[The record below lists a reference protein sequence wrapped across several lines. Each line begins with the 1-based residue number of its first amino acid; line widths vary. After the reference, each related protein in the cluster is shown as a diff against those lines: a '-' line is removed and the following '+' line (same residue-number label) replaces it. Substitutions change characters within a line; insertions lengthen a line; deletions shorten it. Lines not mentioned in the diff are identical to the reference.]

1 MVTRSAAFLHHTA
14 NTPIL
19 PLLILALEDILAGP
33 SSVDLG
39 RGSVDAGAGSH
50 VIIMAPLEVRGAVS
64 LGATLLTVE
73 LTATAS
79 IFGLFIITFFV
90 GANVIPDFLVLFK
103 KEPEH
108 AI

>member
-1 MVTRSAAFLHHTA
+1 
-14 NTPIL
+14 
-19 PLLILALEDILAGP
+19 
-33 SSVDLG
+33 
-39 RGSVDAGAGSH
+39 
-50 VIIMAPLEVRGAVS
+50 MAPLEVRGAVS